1 MFQCRNIET
10 PEMQDEAKF
19 VLLLSY
25 LVKAEELLKELKQQ
39 SKLIEW
45 HYPLGKTFY
54 EFEMTNF

>member
-1 MFQCRNIET
+1 
-10 PEMQDEAKF
+10 MQDEAKF